1 MLRRVL
7 SAPVRSLNR
16 FASSASF
23 DFNPCIL
30 HDIAADAGPPTS
42 GNVTAEEAVKYYTQM
57 QTIRRMELK
66 ADQLYKQKVIRGFCH
81 LYDGQ
86 EACCVGMENAI
97 EETDDV
103 ITSYRAHGWT
113 YVRGIPVKEVLAEL
127 FGRDLG
133 CSRGRGG
140 SMHMYADNFFGGNGI
155 VGAQVPLGAGLAWNQ
170 KYTKNNG
177 ISISIYGDGAAS
189 QGQIFEAYNL
199 SKLWKLPAIFV
210 CENNQ
215 YGMGTSVD
223 RHSASTEFYKRAGYI
238 PGILVDG
245 MDVVAVREATKWAKQ
260 FVLENGPLLIE
271 LKTYRYH
278 GHSMSDPGT
287 SYRSRDE
294 VQAMKKTGDPITGF
308 RKRCIDAGLM
318 TADQVK
324 SIDKEVKKIIEAET
338 GEALSSPEPPMDS
351 IAHNIVK
358 SATPFKVRSCNSH
371 ATYEHNVN
379 L

>member
-1 MLRRVL
+1 
-7 SAPVRSLNR
+7 
-16 FASSASF
+16 
-23 DFNPCIL
+23 
-30 HDIAADAGPPTS
+30 
-42 GNVTAEEAVKYYTQM
+42 
-57 QTIRRMELK
+57 
-66 ADQLYKQKVIRGFCH
+66 
-81 LYDGQ
+81 
-86 EACCVGMENAI
+86 
-97 EETDDV
+97 
-103 ITSYRAHGWT
+103 
-113 YVRGIPVKEVLAEL
+113 
-127 FGRDLG
+127 
-133 CSRGRGG
+133 
-140 SMHMYADNFFGGNGI
+140 MYADNFFGGNGI

-245 MDVVAVREATKWAKQ
+245 MDVVAVREATKWAKE
-260 FVLENGPLLIE
+260 FVLKNGPLLIE

-318 TADQVK
+318 SADQVK

-338 GEALSSPEPPMDS
+338 GEALSSPEPPMES

>member
-1 MLRRVL
+1 MFRHILRNVVVSSNRRASEATFEFGACPSHLVENGPKT
-7 SAPVRSLNR
+7 SATV
-16 FASSASF
+16 
-23 DFNPCIL
+23 
-30 HDIAADAGPPTS
+30 TS
-42 GNVTAEEAVKYYTQM
+42 DEAVQYYKQM

-97 EETDDV
+97 NGGDDV
-103 ITSYRAHGWT
+103 ITSYRAHGWV
-113 YVRGIPVKEVLAEL
+113 YMRGIPVNQVLAEL

-133 CSRGRGG
+133 CARGRGG
-140 SMHMYADNFFGGNGI
+140 SMHMYGDGFYGGNGI

-170 KYTKNNG
+170 QYSDNGG

-189 QGQIFEAYNL
+189 QGQLFEAFNM
-199 SKLWKLPAIFV
+199 SKLWNLPAIFV

-245 MDVVAVREATKWAKQ
+245 MDVIAVREATRWAKE
-260 FVLENGPLLIE
+260 FVLENGPLMME

-287 SYRSRDE
+287 SYRTRDE
-294 VQAMKKTGDPITGF
+294 VQTMKKTVDPITSF
-308 RKRCIDAGLM
+308 RKRCLDAGLV
-318 TADQVK
+318 TVDQIK
-324 SIDKEVKKIIEAET
+324 AIDKEIKKHIEEET
-338 GEALSSPEPPMDS
+338 EKALSSPEPALHE
-351 IAHNIVK
+351 IAHNITK
-358 SATPFKVRSCNSH
+358 SAVPYKVRACTSFAEYDHVANI
-371 ATYEHNVN
+371 
-379 L
+379 

>member
-1 MLRRVL
+1 MRAASEATFEFGACPLYLVEEGPAT
-7 SAPVRSLNR
+7 SATVTT
-16 FASSASF
+16 
-23 DFNPCIL
+23 D
-30 HDIAADAGPPTS
+30 DAI
-42 GNVTAEEAVKYYTQM
+42 KYYTQM

-97 EETDDV
+97 DGGDDV
-103 ITSYRAHGWT
+103 ITSYRAHGWV
-113 YVRGIPVKEVLAEL
+113 YMRGIPVKEVLAEL

-133 CSRGRGG
+133 CARGRGG
-140 SMHMYADNFFGGNGI
+140 SMHMYGDGFYGGNGI

-170 KYTKNNG
+170 QYSGNGG

-189 QGQIFEAYNL
+189 QGQLYEAFNM
-199 SKLWKLPAIFV
+199 SKLWNLPAIFV

-245 MDVVAVREATKWAKQ
+245 MDVVAVREATRWAKK
-260 FVLENGPLLIE
+260 FVLENGPLMME

-287 SYRSRDE
+287 SYRTRDE
-294 VQAMKKTGDPITGF
+294 VQTMKKTVDPITSF
-308 RKRCIDAGLM
+308 RKRILDAGLV
-318 TADQVK
+318 TADQIK
-324 SIDKEVKKIIEAET
+324 AIDKAVKKDIEVQTE
-338 GEALSSPEPPMDS
+338 EALSSPEPSMHE
-351 IAHNIVK
+351 IGYNITK
-358 SATPFKVRSCNSH
+358 SAQPYKVRSCTSFAEYDHVANI
-371 ATYEHNVN
+371 
-379 L
+379 